1 MVFIFQ
7 HIEKLE
13 TDYFL
18 FEKKKKNIYLGRML
32 RSKYDAYALL
42 SPCYPRPHGGLA
54 YK

>member
-13 TDYFL
+13 MDYFL
-18 FEKKKKNIYLGRML
+18 FEKRLYFGMVL